1 MTAKRKDENPLVSVK
16 KKVEIACQRLDET
29 DEMYEH
35 LSRPERVLEVS
46 IPVKMDNGLTRIFKG
61 FRVQHNGSAGPTKG
75 GIRFHPKV
83 DRDEVIALSSWMTFK
98 CGVMDLPYGGAKG
111 GVEVDVNE
119 LSADELERLSRG
131 YVQAIAP
138 IIGERR
144 DIPAPD
150 VNTNGAIMA
159 WMVDE
164 YSNLRGI
171 GQTLFASFTG
181 KPVEFGGSLGR
192 TEATGYG
199 VAIMMKEFLDYKNI
213 DISNTTVAVQGFGN
227 VGGFAAL
234 YAQRLGGK
242 IIAVS
247 DVNCT
252 LINYNGIDIEKLH
265 RYYEQHNT
273 IKGYDVDNEF
283 GRDALFKVNCD
294 VLCPCAL
301 ENAIRIDNVDNITA
315 KFIVEGANG
324 PITTEAEQ
332 VLNNKGVLIV
342 PDILANAGGVIVSYF
357 EWVQNL
363 HNYYWSFEE
372 VQSKQYSKMKDAMCK
387 IIEIM
392 NKENITMREA
402 CYMYSIKK
410 LAAVVKLRG
419 RCNYQ
424 K

>member
-1 MTAKRKDENPLVSVK
+1 MITANKKTENPLVSVRK
-16 KKVEIACQRLDET
+16 QVKSACQRLEESN
-29 DEMYEH
+29 EMYEH

-46 IPVKMDNGLTRIFKG
+46 IPVKMDNGLTKVFKG

-75 GIRFHPKV
+75 GIRFHKEV

-111 GVEVDVNE
+111 GVEVDVSE
-119 LSADELERLSRG
+119 LSPSELERLSRG

-192 TEATGYG
+192 NEATGYG
-199 VAIMMKEFLDYKNI
+199 VAIIMKEFLDYKDL
-213 DISNTTVAVQGFGN
+213 DINDTTIAIQGFGN
-227 VGGFAAL
+227 VGGFAGL
-234 YAQRLGGK
+234 YAQQFGGK
-242 IIAVS
+242 VVAVS
-247 DVNCT
+247 DANCS
-252 LINYNGIDIEKLH
+252 LINYDGIDIQELH
-265 RYYEQHNT
+265 KYYGKHRT
-273 IKGYDVDNEF
+273 IQGYDAKNESS
-283 GRDALFKVNCD
+283 RNELFKVNCD
-294 VLCPCAL
+294 ILCPCAL
-301 ENAIRIDNVDNITA
+301 DNAIRLDNVNDIKA

-332 VLNNKGVLIV
+332 ILNDKGVLIV

-363 HNYYWSFEE
+363 HNYYWSFGE
-372 VQSKQYSKMKDAMCK
+372 VQSKQYGKMKDAMYK
-387 IIEIM
+387 IIDIM
-392 NKENITMREA
+392 HKNDITMREA

-419 RCNYQ
+419 KCS
-424 K
+424 